1 MLEKKFISAEIQEI
15 KDSAAWMLKITY
27 SYYGLY
33 AYTDCFVYSSQDACI
48 KKLCLERCHGVIN
61 ITDKNNGSISIDPN

>member
-15 KDSAAWMLKITY
+15 KDSTAWILKVTY

-33 AYTDCFVYSSQDACI
+33 TYTDCFVYASQDACI

-61 ITDKNNGSISIDPN
+61 ITDKNNQSISISPD